1 MLSRFS
7 SRAIFP
13 GLRVISQ
20 PHIHNILKDSTH
32 ATLPE
37 MPQYKEGEQ
46 VRYKPVGGGYSLA
59 NILVVSQSSRLT
71 VRILNRARVQYF

>member
-1 MLSRFS
+1 
-7 SRAIFP
+7 
-13 GLRVISQ
+13 
-20 PHIHNILKDSTH
+20 LKDSTH
-32 ATLPE
+32 ATLLE